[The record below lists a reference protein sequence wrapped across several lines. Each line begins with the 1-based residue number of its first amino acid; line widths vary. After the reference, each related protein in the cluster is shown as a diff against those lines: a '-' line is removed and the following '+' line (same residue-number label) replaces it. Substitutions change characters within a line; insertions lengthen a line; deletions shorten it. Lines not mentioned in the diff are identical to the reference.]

1 MKIKIIF
8 TVVLF
13 SLLLNIFHDFTIPS
27 QISTDC
33 CAKVEVVDK
42 SDDCYKT
49 DILHHFFHFSAL
61 ILTSEEQLFLP
72 AQTQPISDIEHPPLM
87 VLQTSFKPPRV

>member
-27 QISTDC
+27 QVSTDC
-33 CAKVEVVDK
+33 CAKVEVLDK

-49 DILHHFFHFSAL
+49 ETFHHFFHFSAL
-61 ILTSEEQLFLP
+61 LNISEEQLFVP
-72 AQTQPISDIEHPPLM
+72 AHIQPVSDIKYPPLM
-87 VLQTSFKPPRV
+87 VLETSFKPPKA